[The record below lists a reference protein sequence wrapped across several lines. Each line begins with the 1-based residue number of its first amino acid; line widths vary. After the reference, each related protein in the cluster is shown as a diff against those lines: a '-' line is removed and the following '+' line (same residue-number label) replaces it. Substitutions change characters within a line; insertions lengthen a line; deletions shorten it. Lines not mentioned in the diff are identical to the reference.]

1 MSNFAVIKE
10 SRSTVFIE
18 LVVSAKML
26 PHGDI
31 VHQKVDSKPIN
42 DLMRD
47 EAAET
52 YLSDVS

>member
-1 MSNFAVIKE
+1 VSNFAVIKE